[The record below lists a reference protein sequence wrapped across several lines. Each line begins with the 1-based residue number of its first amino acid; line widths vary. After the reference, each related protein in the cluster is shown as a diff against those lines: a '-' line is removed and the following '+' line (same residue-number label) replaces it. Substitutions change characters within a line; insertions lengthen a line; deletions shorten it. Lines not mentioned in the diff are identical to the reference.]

1 MLEPERRVKRRV
13 DGYVLHGSSTGP
25 SIERESAVFKAII
38 IIVLV
43 AGALF
48 GGLLVL
54 RRSGRTGMPDE
65 AVLQRAAK
73 RAREQAAEEEKDGQ

>member
-1 MLEPERRVKRRV
+1 
-13 DGYVLHGSSTGP
+13 
-25 SIERESAVFKAII
+25 VFKAII

-48 GGLLVL
+48 GGLLTL
-54 RRSGRTGMPDE
+54 RRSGRTGMPDD

-73 RAREQAAEEEKDGQ
+73 RAREQAAAEDEDGR

>member
-1 MLEPERRVKRRV
+1 MTAI
-13 DGYVLHGSSTGP
+13 G
-25 SIERESAVFKAII
+25 RECAVFKAII

-43 AGALF
+43 VAVLL
-48 GGLLVL
+48 GGLLTL

-73 RAREQAAEEEKDGQ
+73 RAREQAAEEEKDGR

>member
-1 MLEPERRVKRRV
+1 M
-13 DGYVLHGSSTGP
+13 
-25 SIERESAVFKAII
+25 FKAII

-43 AGALF
+43 VGVLF

-65 AVLQRAAK
+65 AVLQRASK
-73 RAREQAAEEEKDGQ
+73 RAREQAAEEENERR